1 MTKYRKD
8 NMIKSLKIKNNNET
22 YDINL
27 NSQVNVIV
35 GEKGS
40 GKSTLLLILAE
51 AIANKKL
58 FKNEYEWFNEKAKF
72 LVDSINI
79 DNTEIKTQDFS
90 YIFDS
95 ENKQNSKDAGILEI
109 QKNLS
114 GYISQNDSRKNSLDS
129 SEYVEKQKSNCI
141 DNFTEKIYYDQDQK
155 MLKQLNDFRLLEDLL
170 NEYRRER
177 DRQIALSNVFNQSF
191 NLNEGSTK
199 NIATID
205 YDSSNEIKK
214 IKELLKS
221 IEETKEKIYST
232 NLVVNNL
239 LAQFEQSSSLLQI
252 SNEQLLDIQQ
262 KTENVILQNN
272 SFLEYYNQY
281 NLVVS
286 KNKKALEC
294 FKLSFTNAK
303 RAYLEELSNT
313 LKIQNDNEQLL
324 EHFSNLGRIMK
335 KINRQYNSIIEK
347 EIILNWTLEETDK
360 KNKNIKYKIESFAL
374 SDEEKNL
381 ILNKWLGSTNK
392 SNTIA
397 DVLNGNIKD
406 NFDIKKMIK
415 ALIKDK
421 IKIYAGD
428 EEYKNLSMGQKTLF
442 GITHAIDTLN
452 NVPNEQYL
460 LLDQIEDNLDNK
472 TIYEKIVPMLQE
484 QIKKGKQIFVVT
496 HNPNI
501 GTLIK
506 GNIIT
511 TDIFNT
517 NLNKKF
523 VVNEIIREDNEI
535 DTPQSLYLEG
545 SMKALYE
552 RLKVHEEKINKT
564 KGDK

>member
-1 MTKYRKD
+1 
-8 NMIKSLKIKNNNET
+8 MIKSLKIKNNNET

-51 AIANKKL
+51 AIVNKKL

-79 DNTEIKTQDFS
+79 DNTEIKAQDFS

-177 DRQIALSNVFNQSF
+177 NRQIALSNVFNQSF

-262 KTENVILQNN
+262 RTENVILQNN
-272 SFLEYYNQY
+272 LFLEYYNQY

-286 KNKKALEC
+286 KDKKALEC

-303 RAYLEELSNT
+303 RTYLEELSNT

-484 QIKKGKQIFVVT
+484 QIKKGKQIFIVT

>member
-1 MTKYRKD
+1 
-8 NMIKSLKIKNNNET
+8 MIKSLKIKNNNET

-40 GKSTLLLILAE
+40 GKSTLLLVLAE
-51 AIANKKL
+51 AIVNKKL

-155 MLKQLNDFRLLEDLL
+155 MLKQLDDFRLLEDLL
-170 NEYRRER
+170 NEYRHER

-221 IEETKEKIYST
+221 IEETREKIYST

-281 NLVVS
+281 NLAVS
-286 KNKKALEC
+286 KDKKALEC

-374 SDEEKNL
+374 SEEEKNL

-406 NFDIKKMIK
+406 NFDIKKIIK

-484 QIKKGKQIFVVT
+484 QIKKGKQIFIVT

>member
-1 MTKYRKD
+1 
-8 NMIKSLKIKNNNET
+8 MIKSLKIKNNNET

-79 DNTEIKTQDFS
+79 DNTEIKAQDFS

-155 MLKQLNDFRLLEDLL
+155 MLKQLDDFRLLEDLL
-170 NEYRRER
+170 NEYRHER
-177 DRQIALSNVFNQSF
+177 NRQIALSNVFNQSF

-205 YDSSNEIKK
+205 CDSSNEIKK

-262 KTENVILQNN
+262 RTENVILQNN
-272 SFLEYYNQY
+272 LFLEYYNQY

-286 KNKKALEC
+286 KDKKALEC

-374 SDEEKNL
+374 SEEEKNL

-484 QIKKGKQIFVVT
+484 QIKKGKQIFIVT

>member
-1 MTKYRKD
+1 
-8 NMIKSLKIKNNNET
+8 MIKSLKIKNNNET

-51 AIANKKL
+51 AIVNKKL

-205 YDSSNEIKK
+205 YDSPNEIKK

-262 KTENVILQNN
+262 RTENVILQNN
-272 SFLEYYNQY
+272 LFLEYYNQY

-286 KNKKALEC
+286 KDKKTLEC

-374 SDEEKNL
+374 SEEEKNL

-415 ALIKDK
+415 SLIKDK

>member
-1 MTKYRKD
+1 
-8 NMIKSLKIKNNNET
+8 MIKSLKIKNNNET

-155 MLKQLNDFRLLEDLL
+155 MLKQLDDFRLLEDLL
-170 NEYRRER
+170 NEYRHER

-221 IEETKEKIYST
+221 IEETREKIYST

-252 SNEQLLDIQQ
+252 SKEQLLDIQQ
-262 KTENVILQNN
+262 RTENVILQNN
-272 SFLEYYNQY
+272 LFLEYYNQY

-286 KNKKALEC
+286 KDKKTLEC

-374 SDEEKNL
+374 SEEEKNL

-406 NFDIKKMIK
+406 NFDIKKMIR

-484 QIKKGKQIFVVT
+484 QIKKGKQIFIVT

-523 VVNEIIREDNEI
+523 VVNEIIRENNEI

>member
-1 MTKYRKD
+1 
-8 NMIKSLKIKNNNET
+8 MIKSLKIKNNNEI

-27 NSQVNVIV
+27 NNQVNVIV

-51 AIANKKL
+51 AIVNKKL

-155 MLKQLNDFRLLEDLL
+155 MLKQLDDFKLLEDLL

-221 IEETKEKIYST
+221 IEETREKINST

-262 KTENVILQNN
+262 RTENVILQNN

-286 KNKKALEC
+286 KDKKALEC

-303 RAYLEELSNT
+303 RSYLEELSNT

-374 SDEEKNL
+374 SEEEKNL

-415 ALIKDK
+415 SLIKDK

-484 QIKKGKQIFVVT
+484 QIKKDKQIFIVT

>member
-1 MTKYRKD
+1 
-8 NMIKSLKIKNNNET
+8 MIKSLKIKNNNET

-51 AIANKKL
+51 AIVNKKL

-95 ENKQNSKDAGILEI
+95 ESKQNSKDAGILEI

-155 MLKQLNDFRLLEDLL
+155 MLKQLDDFRLLEDLL
-170 NEYRRER
+170 NEYRHER

-221 IEETKEKIYST
+221 IEETREKINST

-262 KTENVILQNN
+262 RTENVILQNN

-286 KNKKALEC
+286 KDKKALEC

-335 KINRQYNSIIEK
+335 KVDRQYNSIIEK
-347 EIILNWTLEETDK
+347 EIVLNWTLEETDK

-374 SDEEKNL
+374 SEEEKNL

-484 QIKKGKQIFVVT
+484 QIKKGKQIFIVT

>member
-1 MTKYRKD
+1 
-8 NMIKSLKIKNNNET
+8 MIKSLKIKNNNET

-40 GKSTLLLILAE
+40 GKSTLLLVLAE
-51 AIANKKL
+51 AIVNKKL

-155 MLKQLNDFRLLEDLL
+155 MLKQLDDFRLLEDLL
-170 NEYRRER
+170 NEYRHER

-214 IKELLKS
+214 IKELLKL
-221 IEETKEKIYST
+221 IEETREKIYST

-252 SNEQLLDIQQ
+252 SKEQLLDIQQ
-262 KTENVILQNN
+262 RTENVILQNN
-272 SFLEYYNQY
+272 LFLEYYNQY

-286 KNKKALEC
+286 KDKKTLEC

-374 SDEEKNL
+374 SEEEKNL

-415 ALIKDK
+415 SLIKDK

-484 QIKKGKQIFVVT
+484 QIKKGKQIFIVT

>member
-1 MTKYRKD
+1 
-8 NMIKSLKIKNNNET
+8 MIKSLKIKNNNET

-51 AIANKKL
+51 AIVNKKL

-79 DNTEIKTQDFS
+79 DNAEIKTQDFS

-95 ENKQNSKDAGILEI
+95 ESKQNSKDAGILEI

-262 KTENVILQNN
+262 RTENVILQNN
-272 SFLEYYNQY
+272 LFLEYYNQY

-286 KNKKALEC
+286 KDKKTLEC

-360 KNKNIKYKIESFAL
+360 KNKNIKYKIESFVL
-374 SDEEKNL
+374 SDDEKNL

-392 SNTIA
+392 SKTIA
-397 DVLNGNIKD
+397 DVFNGNIKD

-415 ALIKDK
+415 TLIKDK

>member
-1 MTKYRKD
+1 
-8 NMIKSLKIKNNNET
+8 MIKSLKIKNNNET

-51 AIANKKL
+51 AIVNKKL

-95 ENKQNSKDAGILEI
+95 ENKQNSKDVGILEI

-214 IKELLKS
+214 IKELSKS
-221 IEETKEKIYST
+221 IEETREKIYST

-239 LAQFEQSSSLLQI
+239 LAQFKQSSSLLQI
-252 SNEQLLDIQQ
+252 SNEQLLDVQQ
-262 KTENVILQNN
+262 KIENVILQNN
-272 SFLEYYNQY
+272 SFLEYCNQY
-281 NLVVS
+281 NLVVF
-286 KNKKALEC
+286 KDKKTLEC

-374 SDEEKNL
+374 SEEEKNL

-484 QIKKGKQIFVVT
+484 QIKKGKQIFIVT

>member
-1 MTKYRKD
+1 
-8 NMIKSLKIKNNNET
+8 MIKSLKIKNNNET

-79 DNTEIKTQDFS
+79 DNAEIKTQDFS

-95 ENKQNSKDAGILEI
+95 ESKQNSKDAGILEI

-155 MLKQLNDFRLLEDLL
+155 MLKQLNDFRSLEDLL

-262 KTENVILQNN
+262 RTENAILQNN
-272 SFLEYYNQY
+272 LFLEYYNQY

-286 KNKKALEC
+286 KDKKALEC

-335 KINRQYNSIIEK
+335 KVNRQHNSIIEK

-360 KNKNIKYKIESFAL
+360 KNKNIKYKIESFVL
-374 SDEEKNL
+374 SDDEKNL

-392 SNTIA
+392 SKTIA
-397 DVLNGNIKD
+397 DVFNGNIKD

-415 ALIKDK
+415 TLIKDK

-484 QIKKGKQIFVVT
+484 QIKKGKQIFIVT

>member
-1 MTKYRKD
+1 
-8 NMIKSLKIKNNNET
+8 MIKSLKIKNNNET

-51 AIANKKL
+51 AIVNKKL

-205 YDSSNEIKK
+205 YDSPNEIKK

-262 KTENVILQNN
+262 RTENVILQNN
-272 SFLEYYNQY
+272 LFLEYYNQY

-286 KNKKALEC
+286 KDKKALEC

-303 RAYLEELSNT
+303 RTYLEELSNT

-374 SDEEKNL
+374 SDDEKNL

-392 SNTIA
+392 SKTIA
-397 DVLNGNIKD
+397 DVFNGNIKD

-415 ALIKDK
+415 SLIKDK

-484 QIKKGKQIFVVT
+484 QIKKGKQIFIVT

>member
-1 MTKYRKD
+1 
-8 NMIKSLKIKNNNET
+8 MIKNLKIKNNNET

-51 AIANKKL
+51 AIVNKKI
-58 FKNEYEWFNEKAKF
+58 FKKEYEWFNEKAKF

-95 ENKQNSKDAGILEI
+95 ESKQNSKEAGILEV

-141 DNFTEKIYYDQDQK
+141 DNFTEEICYGQGQK
-155 MLKQLNDFRLLEDLL
+155 MSKQLDDFRLLDDLL

-221 IEETKEKIYST
+221 IEETREKIYST

-262 KTENVILQNN
+262 RTENVILQNN
-272 SFLEYYNQY
+272 LFLEYYNQY

-286 KNKKALEC
+286 KDKKALEC

-324 EHFSNLGRIMK
+324 GHFSNLGRIMK
-335 KINRQYNSIIEK
+335 KVNRQHNSIIEK

-374 SDEEKNL
+374 SEKEKKS
-381 ILNKWLGSTNK
+381 ILNKWLGSTND

-397 DVLNGNIKD
+397 DIFNGNAKD
-406 NFDIKKMIK
+406 NFDKKKMIK

-484 QIKKGKQIFVVT
+484 QIKKGKQIFIVT

>member
-1 MTKYRKD
+1 
-8 NMIKSLKIKNNNET
+8 MIKSLKIKNNNET

-221 IEETKEKIYST
+221 IEETREKIYST

-262 KTENVILQNN
+262 RTENVILQNN
-272 SFLEYYNQY
+272 LFLEYYNQY

-286 KNKKALEC
+286 KDKKALEC

-374 SDEEKNL
+374 SEEEKNL

-484 QIKKGKQIFVVT
+484 QIKKGKQIFIVT

>member
-1 MTKYRKD
+1 
-8 NMIKSLKIKNNNET
+8 MIKSLKIKNNNET

-27 NSQVNVIV
+27 NNQVNVIV

-51 AIANKKL
+51 AIVNKKL

-155 MLKQLNDFRLLEDLL
+155 MLKQLDDFRLLEDLL

-221 IEETKEKIYST
+221 IEETREKIYST

-239 LAQFEQSSSLLQI
+239 LSQFEQSSSLLQI

-281 NLVVS
+281 NLAVS
-286 KNKKALEC
+286 KDKKALEC

-335 KINRQYNSIIEK
+335 KVKRQYNSIIEK

-374 SDEEKNL
+374 SEEEKNL

-415 ALIKDK
+415 SLIKDK

-484 QIKKGKQIFVVT
+484 QIKKGKQIFIVT

>member
-1 MTKYRKD
+1 
-8 NMIKSLKIKNNNET
+8 MIKSLKIKNNNET

-40 GKSTLLLILAE
+40 GKSTLLLVLAE
-51 AIANKKL
+51 AIVNKKL

-155 MLKQLNDFRLLEDLL
+155 MLKQLDDFRLLEDLL

-221 IEETKEKIYST
+221 IEETREKINST

-262 KTENVILQNN
+262 RTENVILQNN
-272 SFLEYYNQY
+272 LFLEYYNQY

-286 KNKKALEC
+286 KDKKALEC

-335 KINRQYNSIIEK
+335 KINKQYNSIIEK

-374 SDEEKNL
+374 SEEEKNL

-472 TIYEKIVPMLQE
+472 TIYERIVPMLQE
-484 QIKKGKQIFVVT
+484 QIKKGKQIFIVT

>member
-1 MTKYRKD
+1 
-8 NMIKSLKIKNNNET
+8 MIKSLKIKNNNET

-27 NSQVNVIV
+27 NNQVNVIV

-51 AIANKKL
+51 AIVNKKL

-129 SEYVEKQKSNCI
+129 SEYIEKQKSNCI

-155 MLKQLNDFRLLEDLL
+155 MLKQLNDFRSLEDLL

-205 YDSSNEIKK
+205 YDSSDEIKK

-221 IEETKEKIYST
+221 IEETREKIYST

-262 KTENVILQNN
+262 RTENVILQNN
-272 SFLEYYNQY
+272 LFLEYYNQY

-484 QIKKGKQIFVVT
+484 QIKKGKQIFIVT

>member
-1 MTKYRKD
+1 
-8 NMIKSLKIKNNNET
+8 MIKSLKIKNNNET

-40 GKSTLLLILAE
+40 GKSTLLLVLAE
-51 AIANKKL
+51 AIVNKKL

-155 MLKQLNDFRLLEDLL
+155 MLKQLDDFRLLEDLL
-170 NEYRRER
+170 NEYRHER

-221 IEETKEKIYST
+221 IEETREKIYST

-252 SNEQLLDIQQ
+252 SKEQLLDIQQ
-262 KTENVILQNN
+262 RTENVILQNN

-286 KNKKALEC
+286 KDKKALEC

-374 SDEEKNL
+374 SEEEKNL

-484 QIKKGKQIFVVT
+484 QIKKGKQIFIVT

>member
-1 MTKYRKD
+1 
-8 NMIKSLKIKNNNET
+8 MIKSLKIKNNNET

-155 MLKQLNDFRLLEDLL
+155 MLKQLDDFRLLEDLL
-170 NEYRRER
+170 NEYRHER
-177 DRQIALSNVFNQSF
+177 NRQIALSNVFNQSF

-199 NIATID
+199 NISTID
-205 YDSSNEIKK
+205 CDSSNEIKK

-262 KTENVILQNN
+262 RTENVILQNN
-272 SFLEYYNQY
+272 LFLEYYNQY

-286 KNKKALEC
+286 KDKKALEC

-374 SDEEKNL
+374 SEEEKNL

-484 QIKKGKQIFVVT
+484 QIKKGKQIFIVT

>member
-1 MTKYRKD
+1 
-8 NMIKSLKIKNNNET
+8 MIKSLKIKNNNET

-27 NSQVNVIV
+27 NNQVNVIV

-51 AIANKKL
+51 AIVNKKL

-90 YIFDS
+90 YIFDL

-155 MLKQLNDFRLLEDLL
+155 MLKQLDDFRLLEDLL

-262 KTENVILQNN
+262 RTENVILQNN
-272 SFLEYYNQY
+272 LFLEYYNQY

-286 KNKKALEC
+286 KDKKALEC

-374 SDEEKNL
+374 SEEEKNL

-392 SNTIA
+392 SNTVA

-484 QIKKGKQIFVVT
+484 QIKKGKQIFIVT

>member
-1 MTKYRKD
+1 
-8 NMIKSLKIKNNNET
+8 MIKSLKIKNNNEI

-27 NSQVNVIV
+27 NNQVNVIV

-51 AIANKKL
+51 AIVNKKL

-155 MLKQLNDFRLLEDLL
+155 MLKQLDDFKLLEDLL

-221 IEETKEKIYST
+221 IEETREKINST

-262 KTENVILQNN
+262 RTENVILQNN

-286 KNKKALEC
+286 KDKKTLEC

-374 SDEEKNL
+374 SDDEKNL

-392 SNTIA
+392 SKTIA
-397 DVLNGNIKD
+397 DVFNGNIKD

-415 ALIKDK
+415 TLIKDK

-484 QIKKGKQIFVVT
+484 QIKKGKQIFIVT

>member
-1 MTKYRKD
+1 
-8 NMIKSLKIKNNNET
+8 MIKSLKIKNNNET

-27 NSQVNVIV
+27 NNQVNVIV

-51 AIANKKL
+51 AIVNKKL

-95 ENKQNSKDAGILEI
+95 ENKQNSKDAGISEI

-155 MLKQLNDFRLLEDLL
+155 MLKQLDDFKLLEDLL

-221 IEETKEKIYST
+221 IEETREKIYST

-262 KTENVILQNN
+262 RTENVILQNN

-286 KNKKALEC
+286 KDKKALEC

-374 SDEEKNL
+374 SEEEKNL

-452 NVPNEQYL
+452 NVSNEQYL

-484 QIKKGKQIFVVT
+484 QIKKGKQIFIVT

>member
-1 MTKYRKD
+1 
-8 NMIKSLKIKNNNET
+8 MIKSLKIKNNNET

-51 AIANKKL
+51 AIVNKKL

-95 ENKQNSKDAGILEI
+95 ESKQNSKDAGILEI

-141 DNFTEKIYYDQDQK
+141 DNFTEKIYYDQDRK
-155 MLKQLNDFRLLEDLL
+155 MLKQLDDFRLLEDLL

-221 IEETKEKIYST
+221 IEETREKIYST

-262 KTENVILQNN
+262 RTENVILQNN
-272 SFLEYYNQY
+272 LFLEYYNQY

-286 KNKKALEC
+286 KDKKALEC

-360 KNKNIKYKIESFAL
+360 KNKNIKYKIESFVL
-374 SDEEKNL
+374 SEEEKNL

-406 NFDIKKMIK
+406 NFDIKKMIR

-484 QIKKGKQIFVVT
+484 QIKKGKQIFIVT

>member
-1 MTKYRKD
+1 
-8 NMIKSLKIKNNNET
+8 MIKSLKIKNNNET

-27 NSQVNVIV
+27 NNQVNVIV

-51 AIANKKL
+51 AIVNKKL

-95 ENKQNSKDAGILEI
+95 ENKQNSKDAGISEI

-155 MLKQLNDFRLLEDLL
+155 MLKQLDDFKLLEDLL

-205 YDSSNEIKK
+205 YDSLNEIKK

-221 IEETKEKIYST
+221 IEETREKIYST

-262 KTENVILQNN
+262 RTENVILQNN
-272 SFLEYYNQY
+272 LFLEYYNQY

-286 KNKKALEC
+286 KDKKTLEC

-303 RAYLEELSNT
+303 RSYLEELSNT

-374 SDEEKNL
+374 SEEEKNL

-415 ALIKDK
+415 SLIKDK

>member
-1 MTKYRKD
+1 
-8 NMIKSLKIKNNNET
+8 MIKSLKIKNNNET

-51 AIANKKL
+51 AIVNKKL

-109 QKNLS
+109 QKNLG

-155 MLKQLNDFRLLEDLL
+155 MLKQLDDFKLLEDLL

-221 IEETKEKIYST
+221 IEETREKINST

-239 LAQFEQSSSLLQI
+239 LSQFEQSSSLLQI

-262 KTENVILQNN
+262 RTENVILQNN

-286 KNKKALEC
+286 KDKKTLEC

-347 EIILNWTLEETDK
+347 EIILNWTLEEIDK

-374 SDEEKNL
+374 SDDEKNL

-392 SNTIA
+392 SKTIA
-397 DVLNGNIKD
+397 DVFNGNIKD

-415 ALIKDK
+415 TLIKDK

-484 QIKKGKQIFVVT
+484 QIKKGKQIFIVT

>member
-1 MTKYRKD
+1 
-8 NMIKSLKIKNNNET
+8 MIKSLKIKNNNET

-51 AIANKKL
+51 AIVNKKL

-155 MLKQLNDFRLLEDLL
+155 MLKQLDDFRLLEDLL

-262 KTENVILQNN
+262 RTENVILQNN
-272 SFLEYYNQY
+272 LFLEYYNQY

-286 KNKKALEC
+286 KDKKALEC

-374 SDEEKNL
+374 SEEEKNL

-415 ALIKDK
+415 SLIKDK

>member
-1 MTKYRKD
+1 
-8 NMIKSLKIKNNNET
+8 MIKSLKIKNNNET

-51 AIANKKL
+51 AIVNKKL

-221 IEETKEKIYST
+221 IEETREKIYST

-262 KTENVILQNN
+262 RTENVILQNN
-272 SFLEYYNQY
+272 LFLEYYNQY

-286 KNKKALEC
+286 KDKKALEC

-303 RAYLEELSNT
+303 RTYLEELSNT

-374 SDEEKNL
+374 SEEEKNL

>member
-1 MTKYRKD
+1 
-8 NMIKSLKIKNNNET
+8 MIKSLKIKNNNET

-51 AIANKKL
+51 AIVNKKL
-58 FKNEYEWFNEKAKF
+58 FKKEYEWFNEKAKF

-95 ENKQNSKDAGILEI
+95 ESKQNSKEAGILEV

-141 DNFTEKIYYDQDQK
+141 DNFTEEICYGQGQK
-155 MLKQLNDFRLLEDLL
+155 MSKQLDDFKLLEDLL
-170 NEYRRER
+170 NEYRREH

-221 IEETKEKIYST
+221 IEETREKINST

-281 NLVVS
+281 NLAVS
-286 KNKKALEC
+286 KDKKALEC

-335 KINRQYNSIIEK
+335 KVKRQHNSIIEK
-347 EIILNWTLEETDK
+347 EIVLNWTLEETDK

-374 SDEEKNL
+374 SEDEKTSISNQ
-381 ILNKWLGSTNK
+381 WLGIKNNSK
-392 SNTIA
+392 KID
-397 DVLNGNIKD
+397 DVFNGNAKD
-406 NFDIKKMIK
+406 NFDKKKMIK

-484 QIKKGKQIFVVT
+484 QIKKGKQIFIVT

>member
-1 MTKYRKD
+1 
-8 NMIKSLKIKNNNET
+8 MIKSLKIKNNNET

-51 AIANKKL
+51 AIVNKKL

-221 IEETKEKIYST
+221 IEETREKIYST

-262 KTENVILQNN
+262 RTENVILQNN
-272 SFLEYYNQY
+272 LFLEYYNQY

-286 KNKKALEC
+286 KDKKALEC

-347 EIILNWTLEETDK
+347 EIILNWKLEETDK

-374 SDEEKNL
+374 SEEEKNL

-484 QIKKGKQIFVVT
+484 QIKKGKQIFIVT

-506 GNIIT
+506 SNIIT

>member
-1 MTKYRKD
+1 
-8 NMIKSLKIKNNNET
+8 MIKSLKIKNNNET

-27 NSQVNVIV
+27 NNQVNVIV

-51 AIANKKL
+51 AIVNKKL

-155 MLKQLNDFRLLEDLL
+155 MLKQLNDFRSLEDLL

-221 IEETKEKIYST
+221 IEETREKINST

-262 KTENVILQNN
+262 RTENVILQNN

-286 KNKKALEC
+286 KDKKTLEC

-374 SDEEKNL
+374 SEEEKNL

-415 ALIKDK
+415 SLIKDK

-484 QIKKGKQIFVVT
+484 QIKKGKQIFIVT

>member
-1 MTKYRKD
+1 
-8 NMIKSLKIKNNNET
+8 MIKSLKIKNNNET

-51 AIANKKL
+51 AIVNKKL

-155 MLKQLNDFRLLEDLL
+155 MLKQLNDFRFLEDLL

-262 KTENVILQNN
+262 RTENVILQNN
-272 SFLEYYNQY
+272 LFLEYYNQY

-484 QIKKGKQIFVVT
+484 QIKKGKQIFIVT

-511 TDIFNT
+511 ADIFNT

>member
-1 MTKYRKD
+1 
-8 NMIKSLKIKNNNET
+8 MIKSLKIKNNNET

-51 AIANKKL
+51 AIVNKKL

-129 SEYVEKQKSNCI
+129 SEYIEKQKSNCI

-155 MLKQLNDFRLLEDLL
+155 MLKQLNDFRSLEDLL

-205 YDSSNEIKK
+205 YDSSDEIKK

-221 IEETKEKIYST
+221 IEETREKIYST

-262 KTENVILQNN
+262 RTENVILQNN
-272 SFLEYYNQY
+272 LFLEYYNQY

-484 QIKKGKQIFVVT
+484 QIKKGKQIFIVT

>member
-1 MTKYRKD
+1 
-8 NMIKSLKIKNNNET
+8 MIKSLKIKNNNET

-40 GKSTLLLILAE
+40 GKSTLLLVLAE
-51 AIANKKL
+51 AIVNKKL

-155 MLKQLNDFRLLEDLL
+155 MLKQLDDFRLLEDLL
-170 NEYRRER
+170 NEYRHER

-221 IEETKEKIYST
+221 IEETREKIYST

-281 NLVVS
+281 NLAVS
-286 KNKKALEC
+286 KDKKVLEC

-374 SDEEKNL
+374 SEEEKNL

-484 QIKKGKQIFVVT
+484 QIKKGKQIFIVT

>member
-1 MTKYRKD
+1 
-8 NMIKSLKIKNNNET
+8 MIKSLKIKNNNET

-79 DNTEIKTQDFS
+79 DNAEIKTQDFS

-155 MLKQLNDFRLLEDLL
+155 MLKQLNDFRSLEDLL

-262 KTENVILQNN
+262 RTENVILQNN
-272 SFLEYYNQY
+272 LFLEYYNQY

-286 KNKKALEC
+286 KDKKALEC

-303 RAYLEELSNT
+303 RTYLEELSNT

-484 QIKKGKQIFVVT
+484 QIKKGKQIFIVT

>member
-1 MTKYRKD
+1 
-8 NMIKSLKIKNNNET
+8 MIKSLKIKNNNET

-51 AIANKKL
+51 AIVNKKL

-79 DNTEIKTQDFS
+79 DNAEIKTQDFS

-95 ENKQNSKDAGILEI
+95 ESKQNSKDAGILEI

-155 MLKQLNDFRLLEDLL
+155 MLKQLDDFRLLEDLL

-262 KTENVILQNN
+262 RTENVILQNN

-286 KNKKALEC
+286 KDKKTLEC

-360 KNKNIKYKIESFAL
+360 KNKNIKYKIESFVL
-374 SDEEKNL
+374 SDDEKNL

-392 SNTIA
+392 SKTIA
-397 DVLNGNIKD
+397 DVFNGNIKD

-415 ALIKDK
+415 TLIKDK

>member
-1 MTKYRKD
+1 
-8 NMIKSLKIKNNNET
+8 MIKSLKIKNNNET

-27 NSQVNVIV
+27 NNQVNVIV

-51 AIANKKL
+51 AIVNKKL

-155 MLKQLNDFRLLEDLL
+155 MLKQLDDFKLLEDLL

-221 IEETKEKIYST
+221 IEETREKINST

-262 KTENVILQNN
+262 RTENVILQNN

-286 KNKKALEC
+286 KDKKTLEC

-374 SDEEKNL
+374 SEEEKNL

-392 SNTIA
+392 SKTIA

-415 ALIKDK
+415 SLIKDK

-484 QIKKGKQIFVVT
+484 QIKKGKQIFIVT